1 MYIVNIFLLTKC
13 TFNVIFILEGRNINM
28 TLSERIKEVRTSSGD
43 TQTKFAEK
51 LSISRSA
58 VSKIESGENT
68 PSSQTIALICK
79 IYNINYQWLVNG
91 NGEMFKE
98 NDIDAQAA
106 VDELMTGDNE
116 FAKNILVK
124 LARLSEERWKQ
135 IEEIL
140 DELELK

>member
-1 MYIVNIFLLTKC
+1 MN
-13 TFNVIFILEGRNINM
+13 
-28 TLSERIKEVRTSSGD
+28 LSERIKKIRTSCGD
-43 TQTKFAEK
+43 TQTKFADK

-79 IYNINYQWLVNG
+79 AYNANYQWLVNG
-91 NGEMFKE
+91 KGEMFKE
-98 NDIDAQAA
+98 EDSDAQAI
-106 VDELMTGDNE
+106 VDEVMTGDNE
-116 FAKNILVK
+116 FAKSVLVRLAK
-124 LARLSEERWKQ
+124 LSDERWSQ

>member
-1 MYIVNIFLLTKC
+1 
-13 TFNVIFILEGRNINM
+13 M

-135 IEEIL
+135 IEEI
-140 DELELK
+140 

>member
-1 MYIVNIFLLTKC
+1 
-13 TFNVIFILEGRNINM
+13 M

-91 NGEMFKE
+91 KE
-98 NDIDAQAA
+98 KCLKKMILMQQAA
-106 VDELMTGDNE
+106 VDGLRTGDNE

>member
-1 MYIVNIFLLTKC
+1 
-13 TFNVIFILEGRNINM
+13 M

-124 LARLSEERWKQ
+124 LVRLSEERWKQ

>member
-1 MYIVNIFLLTKC
+1 
-13 TFNVIFILEGRNINM
+13 M
-28 TLSERIKEVRTSSGD
+28 TLSERIREIRISSGD
-43 TQTKFAEK
+43 TQTKFAKK

-91 NGEMFKE
+91 NGEMFKKD
-98 NDIDAQAA
+98 NSDAQAI
-106 VDELMTGDNE
+106 VDEVMTGDNE
-116 FAKNILVK
+116 FAKNILAK
-124 LARLSEERWKQ
+124 LAKLSDERWKQ